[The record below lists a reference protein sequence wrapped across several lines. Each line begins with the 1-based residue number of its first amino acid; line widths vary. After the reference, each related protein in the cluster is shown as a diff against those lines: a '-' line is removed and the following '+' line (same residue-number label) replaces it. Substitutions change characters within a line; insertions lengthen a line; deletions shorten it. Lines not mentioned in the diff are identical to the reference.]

1 MSDAY
6 AGVVEQ
12 IQSFYAAA
20 SEHLAR
26 SVEFDGLQRVYDD
39 LRTRGLA
46 ALAEL
51 EVDRPARFVVADVM
65 SSPERLEAEGLPLF
79 REVTALL
86 EAIRDANAVR
96 LGLSPLL
103 DEAAT
108 YPPLVAWQNDA
119 LRALDEAWQGGIDK
133 ERERV
138 EAAVTSMRELK
149 QRYPSVLASW
159 SQQEQALRQSIDKE
173 NRAHADYTAREDT
186 AKKAL
191 SDYTWDAFPA
201 AFSGALV
208 AAPIGCTMSAAWSAA
223 THRNKELDML
233 TGFIVGAALGLLIAL
248 LRYSKQEKR
257 TVLLEQRRSLQGSAQ
272 FSQQALNTLQAQLD
286 THLSQRPERSAL
298 APPPISKPSPKR

>member
-39 LRTRGLA
+39 LRTRGMA

-51 EVDRPARFVVADVM
+51 EVDLPARSVVPDGM
-65 SSPERLEAEGLPLF
+65 SSPERLEAEGLPRF

-96 LGLSPLL
+96 LELSPLL
-103 DEAAT
+103 DEGAT
-108 YPPLVAWQNDA
+108 YPPLVAWQSDA
-119 LRALDEAWQGGIDK
+119 IRALDEAWQGGVDK
-133 ERERV
+133 ERVRV
-138 EAAVTSMRELK
+138 EAAVTDMRELK

-173 NRAHADYTAREDT
+173 SRALADYSGKENIAKTA
-186 AKKAL
+186 L
-191 SDYTWDAFPA
+191 LDYTWNAFKT
-201 AFSGALV
+201 AFTGALV

-223 THRNKELDML
+223 SNRYKDSAMG
-233 TGFIVGAALGLLIAL
+233 TGFFVGAALGLLIAL
-248 LRYSKQEKR
+248 LRYSKQGKR
-257 TVLLEQRRSLQGSAQ
+257 TVLLEQRRLLQGSVQ

-298 APPPISKPSPKR
+298 APPPIPKPSPKR